1 MLLLM
6 KKINFLTM
14 MYIYN
19 FIFVIV
25 LEKIE
30 YLCKNEYI
38 EVIVIN
44 VNLYKNIRLV
54 PKIFIII
61 VISINK

>member
-44 VNLYKNIRLV
+44 GNLYKNIRLV